1 MRSPNGS
8 HKFTTATICASD
20 TTLQIKITHKIGE
33 EQKPQNYEQDYKKQ
47 KQKKHKT
54 KNIYYHYLEPL
65 PTTMAPRG
73 RQNTS
78 ARETRNARKP
88 ATTSRGGIQ
97 KRKAGRVDGDGDLD
111 MDSAGRRAKKTTTA
125 DIKPTRSSTRTSTRG
140 GPSKNAQNVLKHLS
154 NGTAASL
161 ASRISSASSG
171 KGPKTRSQDM
181 TGLTVLRVG
190 GLKESKAASNAGGG
204 VNDLLGFM
212 ERKAGSFRTG
222 SKRKVAIKK
231 VCIIIDRAPG
241 AEYST
246 RLCEI
251 RRAIYRSTMHPAI

>member
-1 MRSPNGS
+1 
-8 HKFTTATICASD
+8 
-20 TTLQIKITHKIGE
+20 
-33 EQKPQNYEQDYKKQ
+33 
-47 KQKKHKT
+47 
-54 KNIYYHYLEPL
+54 
-65 PTTMAPRG
+65 MAPRG

-78 ARETRNARKP
+78 ARETRNARKL

-111 MDSAGRRAKKTTTA
+111 MDSAGRRAKKATTA
-125 DIKPTRSSTRTSTRG
+125 DVKPTRSSTRTSTRG

-231 VCIIIDRAPG
+231 VCIVIDRASG
-241 AEYST
+241 AEHAT

-251 RRAIYRSTMHPAI
+251 RRTIY

>member
-1 MRSPNGS
+1 
-8 HKFTTATICASD
+8 
-20 TTLQIKITHKIGE
+20 
-33 EQKPQNYEQDYKKQ
+33 
-47 KQKKHKT
+47 
-54 KNIYYHYLEPL
+54 
-65 PTTMAPRG
+65 MAPRG

-78 ARETRNARKP
+78 GRETRNARKP
-88 ATTSRGGIQ
+88 AATTSRGGIQ

-111 MDSAGRRAKKTTTA
+111 MDSAGRRAKKA
-125 DIKPTRSSTRTSTRG
+125 AAESKPTRSSARTSTRG

-181 TGLTVLRVG
+181 TGLTLLRVG
-190 GLKESKAASNAGGG
+190 GLKESKAATNAGGG

-222 SKRKVAIKK
+222 SKRKVAIRK
-231 VCIIIDRAPG
+231 VSFIID
-241 AEYST
+241 
-246 RLCEI
+246 
-251 RRAIYRSTMHPAI
+251 

>member
-1 MRSPNGS
+1 
-8 HKFTTATICASD
+8 
-20 TTLQIKITHKIGE
+20 
-33 EQKPQNYEQDYKKQ
+33 
-47 KQKKHKT
+47 
-54 KNIYYHYLEPL
+54 
-65 PTTMAPRG
+65 MAPRG

-78 ARETRNARKP
+78 GRETRNARKP
-88 ATTSRGGIQ
+88 AATTSRGGIQ

-111 MDSAGRRAKKTTTA
+111 MDSAAES
-125 DIKPTRSSTRTSTRG
+125 KPTRSSTRTSTRG

-181 TGLTVLRVG
+181 TGLTLLRVG
-190 GLKESKAASNAGGG
+190 GLKESKAATNAGGG

-222 SKRKVAIKK
+222 SKRKVAIRK
-231 VCIIIDRAPG
+231 VSFIID
-241 AEYST
+241 
-246 RLCEI
+246 
-251 RRAIYRSTMHPAI
+251 